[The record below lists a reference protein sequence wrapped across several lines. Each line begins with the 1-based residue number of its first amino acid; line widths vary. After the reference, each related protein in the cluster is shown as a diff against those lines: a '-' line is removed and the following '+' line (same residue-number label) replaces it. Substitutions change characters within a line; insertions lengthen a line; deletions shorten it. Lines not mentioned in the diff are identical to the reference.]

1 MTTFLSVRT
10 FCKKAWLWL
19 KHNWK
24 VPAIILY
31 TMVLWLFF
39 RRKDAAYQIL
49 EERNKSYRQQVEAI
63 NRLHKEEIKK
73 RDDILEKY
81 SDILSE
87 LEKKYSE
94 GSREIDEQKKK
105 EIKNLVEKY
114 NEQPDELAKLL
125 ADKFGLEY
133 VDSAER
139 KRRAAAAAELDRRL
153 GM

>member
-1 MTTFLSVRT
+1 MTTFLSVKT

-24 VPAIILY
+24 IPAIILY